1 MKAFTK
7 WLTLAPFLVLAG
19 CNATTATTSQGAG
32 DSPSS
37 KTDVAF
43 ITSSTDIIQFDKE
56 EGKLAAKDSRNP
68 AVLAEANK
76 INNSAEYFAKQI
88 YPAAARAGIKPPAD
102 LPTGLRVRLDHMHRQ
117 QGIDFDKDYVNDQI
131 YSHQTNLYQLQDEA
145 EHGTDPELKALAQ
158 RAVPVVQDDITRLRA
173 LQRRVPR

>member
-1 MKAFTK
+1 MKSLTK
-7 WLTLAPFLVLAG
+7 WFTLASFLALAG

-32 DSPSS
+32 DSPAG
-37 KTDVAF
+37 KTDIAF
-43 ITSSTDIIQFDKE
+43 ITSSTDIIQFDRE

-68 AVLAEANK
+68 AVLAEANR
-76 INNSAEYFAKQI
+76 INSSAEYFAKQI

-117 QGIDFDKDYVNDQI
+117 QGIDFDRDYVDDQI

-173 LQRRVPR
+173 LQRRVQK